1 MNKGVKFRI
10 YPNRKQIKLINQ
22 TLGCCRL
29 IYNKGLAMRKDSFE
43 KGSKIGYKE
52 TSVML
57 TDLKKDNGY
66 SFLKDADSIALQ
78 QSLRDL
84 DSAYKRFFKKLGDY
98 PNFKSK
104 HNHNQSYRTI
114 NQGDNIRIVD
124 KYIKLPKLG
133 YVKFKQ
139 SMDIGHINNVTVERT
154 STGKYF
160 IVLNV
165 DFKPVALPPTSKT
178 IGIDVGIKDFYTD
191 SKGNTVNNPKYL
203 EKANKR
209 LVHEQR
215 KLSHMIESHIIGY
228 KTIINKRFPIYD
240 KPLSECKNI
249 KKQRKKIALIHEK
262 IVNQRNDFLQKESTK
277 LIRENQIISIEDL
290 NVKGI
295 VKNHKLAKSIS
306 SVSWS
311 KFFTMLEYKAKW
323 YGRTITKAP
332 TFYPS
337 SQMCSCCGYKN
348 TDVKD
353 LKIRKWICPKCGT
366 VHNRDFNAAVNIL
379 NKGLALV

>member
-10 YPNRKQIKLINQ
+10 YPNRQQKDLINQ

-43 KGSKIGYKE
+43 NGSKIGYKE
-52 TSVML
+52 TSAML
-57 TDLKKDNGY
+57 TKLKRDGNFL
-66 SFLKDADSIALQ
+66 FLKEVDSIALQ

-84 DSAYKRFFKKLGDY
+84 DKAYKNFFNKLAKY

-104 HNHNQSYRTI
+104 HSHNQSYRTI
-114 NQGDNIRIVD
+114 NQGDNIRIAN

-262 IVNQRNDFLQKESTK
+262 ITNQRNDFLQKESTK

-290 NVKGI
+290 NVKGMLQ
-295 VKNHKLAKSIS
+295 NHKLSKSIS
-306 SVSWS
+306 SASWY
-311 KFFTMLEYKAKW
+311 KFFIMLEYKAKW
-323 YGRTITKAP
+323 YGRVLIKVPA
-332 TFYPS
+332 FYPS

-348 TDVKD
+348 TDVKN
-353 LKIRKWICPKCGT
+353 LKIRKWKCPECGT
-366 VHNRDFNAAVNIL
+366 IHDRDFNASVNIL
-379 NKGLALV
+379 NKGLALT

>member
-10 YPNRKQIKLINQ
+10 YPNKSQQSLINQ

-29 IYNKGLAMRKDSFE
+29 IYNKGLAMRKDSFDN
-43 KGSKIGYKE
+43 GLKIGYKE
-52 TSVML
+52 TSAML
-57 TDLKKDNGY
+57 TGLKKDNEY
-66 SFLKDADSIALQ
+66 FFLKDADSIALQ

-84 DSAYKRFFKKLGDY
+84 DSAFKRFFKKLGGY

-114 NQGDNIRIVD
+114 NQGDNIRISG

-154 STGKYF
+154 STNKYF
-160 IVLNV
+160 VVLNV
-165 DFKPVALPPTSKT
+165 DFEPDVLPSTSKV
-178 IGIDVGIKDFYTD
+178 IGIDVGLKEFYKATSGD
-191 SKGNTVNNPKYL
+191 SVPNPKYL
-203 EKANKR
+203 EKSSKKLA
-209 LVHEQR
+209 HEQR
-215 KLSHMIESHIIGY
+215 KLSHMIESHISGY
-228 KTIINKRFPIYD
+228 KTIGNKRFPIYD

-249 KKQRKKIALIHEK
+249 QKQRKKVALIHEK
-262 IVNQRNDFLQKESTK
+262 ITNQRNDFLQKESTK

-290 NVKGI
+290 NVSGMLQ
-295 VKNHKLAKSIS
+295 NHKLAKSIS

-323 YGRTITKAP
+323 YGRIITKAP

-353 LKIRKWICPKCGT
+353 LKIRKWICPECGT
-366 VHNRDFNAAVNIL
+366 VHGRDFNASVNIL
-379 NKGLALV
+379 NQGLALA

>member
-10 YPNRKQIKLINQ
+10 YPNKQQKDLINQ

-29 IYNKGLAMRKDSFE
+29 IYNKGLTMRKDSFDN
-43 KGSKIGYKE
+43 GLKIGYKE
-52 TSVML
+52 TSAML
-57 TDLKKDNGY
+57 TELKRDDNFL
-66 SFLKDADSIALQ
+66 FLKDVDSIALQ

-84 DSAYKRFFKKLGDY
+84 DRAYKYFFNKLANY
-98 PNFKSK
+98 PNFKYK
-104 HNHNQSYRTI
+104 HNHHQSYRTI
-114 NQGDNIRIVD
+114 NQGDNIRVAD

-139 SMDIGHINNVTVERT
+139 SMDIGHINNVTIQKT
-154 STGKYF
+154 STNKYF
-160 IVLNV
+160 VVLNV
-165 DFKPVALPPTSKT
+165 DFKPVILPTTTKV
-178 IGIDVGIKDFYTD
+178 IGIDVGLKEFYKDT
-191 SKGNTVNNPKYL
+191 SGNRVPNPKYL
-203 EKANKR
+203 EKSSKK
-209 LVHEQR
+209 LIHEQR
-215 KLSHMIESHIIGY
+215 KLSHMIESHITGY
-228 KTIINKRFPIYD
+228 KTIGNKRFPIYD

-249 KKQRKKIALIHEK
+249 EKKRNKIALIHEK
-262 IVNQRNDFLQKESTK
+262 ITNQRNDFLQQESTK

-290 NVKGI
+290 NVEGLL
-295 VKNHKLAKSIS
+295 KNHKLAKSIS

-323 YGRTITKAP
+323 YGRVITKIP

-353 LKIRKWICPKCGT
+353 LKLRKWTCPHCGN
-366 VHNRDFNAAVNIL
+366 VHDRDFNAAINIL
-379 NKGLALV
+379 NKGLTLV

>member
-10 YPNRKQIKLINQ
+10 YPNRQQKDLINQ
-22 TLGCCRL
+22 ALGCCRL

-43 KGSKIGYKE
+43 NGSKIGYKE
-52 TSVML
+52 TSAML
-57 TDLKKDNGY
+57 TKLKRDDNFL
-66 SFLKDADSIALQ
+66 FLKDVDSIALQ

-84 DSAYKRFFKKLGDY
+84 DKAYKNFFNKLAKY

-104 HNHNQSYRTI
+104 HSHNQSYRTI
-114 NQGDNIRIVD
+114 NQGDNIRIAN

-165 DFKPVALPPTSKT
+165 DFEPETLKYSQSF

-209 LVHEQR
+209 LVSEQR
-215 KLSHMIESHIIGY
+215 KLSHMIKSHIIDY
-228 KTIINKRFPIYD
+228 KVISDKRFPIYD

-262 IVNQRNDFLQKESTK
+262 ITNQRNDFLQKESTK

-290 NVKGI
+290 NVKGMLQ
-295 VKNHKLAKSIS
+295 NHKLSKSIS
-306 SVSWS
+306 SASWY
-311 KFFTMLEYKAKW
+311 KFFIMLEYKAKW
-323 YGRTITKAP
+323 YGRVLIKVPA
-332 TFYPS
+332 FYPS
-337 SQMCSCCGYKN
+337 SQTCSCCGYKN
-348 TDVKD
+348 IDVKD
-353 LKIRKWICPKCGT
+353 LKIRKWTCPQCKT
-366 VHNRDFNAAVNIL
+366 VHDRDFNASVNIL
-379 NKGLALV
+379 NQGLALT

>member
-10 YPNRKQIKLINQ
+10 YPNRQQKDLINQ

-43 KGSKIGYKE
+43 NGSKIGYKE
-52 TSVML
+52 TSAML
-57 TDLKKDNGY
+57 TKLKRDDNFL
-66 SFLKDADSIALQ
+66 FLKDADSIALQ

-84 DSAYKRFFKKLGDY
+84 DKAYKNFFNKLAKY

-114 NQGDNIRIVD
+114 NQGDNIRIAN

-154 STGKYF
+154 STNKCF
-160 IVLNV
+160 VVLNV
-165 DFKPVALPPTSKT
+165 DFEPETLEYSHSS
-178 IGIDVGIKDFYTD
+178 IGIDVGLKEFYTD
-191 SKGNTVNNPKYL
+191 SKANIVHNPKYL

-209 LVHEQR
+209 LIHEQR
-215 KLSHMIESHIIGY
+215 KLSHMIESHITGY
-228 KTIINKRFPIYD
+228 KTIGNKRFPVYD
-240 KPLSECKNI
+240 KPISECKNI
-249 KKQRKKIALIHEK
+249 EKQRKKIALIHEK
-262 IVNQRNDFLQKESTK
+262 ITNQRNDFLQKESTK
-277 LIRENQIISIEDL
+277 LIRENQIISIEEL
-290 NVKGI
+290 NVEGM

-323 YGRTITKAP
+323 YGRTITKVS

-348 TDVKD
+348 PEVKD
-353 LKIRKWICPKCGT
+353 LKIRKWTCPQCGT
-366 VHNRDFNAAVNIL
+366 VHDRDFNAAVNIL

>member
-10 YPNRKQIKLINQ
+10 YPNRQQKELINQ

-43 KGSKIGYKE
+43 NGSKIGYKE
-52 TSVML
+52 TSAML
-57 TDLKKDNGY
+57 TKLKRDDNFL
-66 SFLKDADSIALQ
+66 FLKEVDSIALQ

-84 DSAYKRFFKKLGDY
+84 DKAYKNFFNKLAKY

-104 HNHNQSYRTI
+104 HSHNQSYRTI
-114 NQGDNIRIVD
+114 NQGDNIRIAN

-262 IVNQRNDFLQKESTK
+262 ITNQRNDFLQKESTK

-290 NVKGI
+290 NVKGMLQ
-295 VKNHKLAKSIS
+295 NHKLSKSIS
-306 SVSWS
+306 SASWY
-311 KFFTMLEYKAKW
+311 KFFIMLEYKAKW
-323 YGRTITKAP
+323 YGRVLIKVP
-332 TFYPS
+332 SFYPS
-337 SQMCSCCGYKN
+337 SQICSCCGYKN
-348 TDVKD
+348 TDVKN
-353 LKIRKWICPKCGT
+353 LKIRKWKCPECGT
-366 VHNRDFNAAVNIL
+366 IHDRDFNASVNIL
-379 NKGLALV
+379 NKGLALT

>member
-10 YPNRKQIKLINQ
+10 YPNRQQKDLINQ

-43 KGSKIGYKE
+43 NGSKIGYKE
-52 TSVML
+52 TSAML
-57 TDLKKDNGY
+57 TKLKRDDNFL
-66 SFLKDADSIALQ
+66 FLKEVDSIALQ

-84 DSAYKRFFKKLGDY
+84 DKAYKNFFNKLAKY

-104 HNHNQSYRTI
+104 HSHNQSYRTI
-114 NQGDNIRIVD
+114 NQGDNIRIAN

-203 EKANKR
+203 EKSSKKLA
-209 LVHEQR
+209 HEQR
-215 KLSHMIESHIIGY
+215 KLSHMMESHIIGY

-277 LIRENQIISIEDL
+277 LIRENQIINIEDL
-290 NVKGI
+290 NVKGMLQ
-295 VKNHKLAKSIS
+295 NHKLSKSIS
-306 SVSWS
+306 SASWY
-311 KFFTMLEYKAKW
+311 KFFIMLEYKAKW
-323 YGRTITKAP
+323 YGRVLIKVP
-332 TFYPS
+332 SFYPS
-337 SQMCSCCGYKN
+337 SQTCSCCGYKN
-348 TDVKD
+348 TDVKN
-353 LKIRKWICPKCGT
+353 LKIRKWKCPECGT
-366 VHNRDFNAAVNIL
+366 IHDRDFNASVNIL
-379 NKGLALV
+379 NKGLALT

>member
-10 YPNRKQIKLINQ
+10 YPNKSQQSLINQ

-29 IYNKGLAMRKDSFE
+29 IYNKGLAMRKDSFDN
-43 KGSKIGYKE
+43 GLKIGYKE
-52 TSVML
+52 TSAML
-57 TDLKKDNGY
+57 TGLKKDNEY
-66 SFLKDADSIALQ
+66 FFLKDADSIALQ

-84 DSAYKRFFKKLGDY
+84 DSAFKRFFKKLGGY

-114 NQGDNIRIVD
+114 NQGDNIRISG

-154 STGKYF
+154 STNKYF
-160 IVLNV
+160 VVLNV
-165 DFKPVALPPTSKT
+165 DFEPETLKYSHSS
-178 IGIDVGIKDFYTD
+178 IGIDVGLKEFYTD
-191 SKGNTVNNPKYL
+191 SKGNIVHNPKYL
-203 EKANKR
+203 EKANKK

-215 KLSHMIESHIIGY
+215 KLSHMIESHITGY
-228 KTIINKRFPIYD
+228 KTIGNKRFPIYD
-240 KPLSECKNI
+240 KPISECKNI
-249 KKQRKKIALIHEK
+249 EKQRKRIALIHEK
-262 IVNQRNDFLQKESTK
+262 ITNQKNDFLQKESTK
-277 LIRENQIISIEDL
+277 PIRENQIISIEDL
-290 NVKGI
+290 NVSGLLQ
-295 VKNHKLAKSIS
+295 NHKLAKSIS

-311 KFFTMLEYKAKW
+311 KFFTLLEYKSKW
-323 YGRTITKAP
+323 YGRVLIKVPA
-332 TFYPS
+332 FYPS

-353 LKIRKWICPKCGT
+353 LKIRKWTCPECGA
-366 VHNRDFNAAVNIL
+366 VHGRDFNASVNIL
-379 NKGLALV
+379 NQGLALA